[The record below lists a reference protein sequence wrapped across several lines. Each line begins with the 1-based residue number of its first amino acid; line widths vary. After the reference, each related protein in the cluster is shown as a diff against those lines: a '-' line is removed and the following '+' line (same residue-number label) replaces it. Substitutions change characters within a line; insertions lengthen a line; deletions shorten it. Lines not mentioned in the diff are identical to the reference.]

1 MKAIIFDLDG
11 TLGNTLPLCIAAFKK
26 SIEPLA
32 GRVLSDEEI
41 VATFGPS
48 EEGTISAL
56 IPEHYDRGVED
67 YLAHYRELHGMC
79 PAPFDGIVDVLE
91 HLRSRGV
98 RIALVTGKGGRS
110 ADITLEAFGLGR
122 YFEAVETGSPLGPR
136 KVEGIA
142 GVLEKLGVS
151 PEAAVYVG
159 DSPSDVTA
167 SREAGVQVVAAA
179 WAETAE
185 PEKLSTMKPDA
196 MCRTIEEFAQYA
208 RSVWP

>member
-11 TLGNTLPLCIAAFKK
+11 TLGNTLPLCIAAFKQ

-56 IPEHYDRGVED
+56 IPDHYDRGVED
-67 YLAHYRELHGMC
+67 YIAHYRELHRMC
-79 PAPFDGIVDVLE
+79 PAPFDGIVDILE
-91 HLRSRGV
+91 HLKSRGV

-110 ADITLEAFGLGR
+110 ADITLEAFGIGH

-142 GVLEKLGVS
+142 GVLERLGVA
-151 PEAAVYVG
+151 PEEAVYVG
-159 DSPSDVTA
+159 DSPSDVTS
-167 SREAGVQVVAAA
+167 SREARVSVVAAA

-185 PEKLSTMKPDA
+185 PEKLSAMNPDEL
-196 MCRTIEEFAQYA
+196 CRTIGEFGQYV

>member
-1 MKAIIFDLDG
+1 LKAIIFDLDG
-11 TLGNTLPLCIAAFKK
+11 TLGNTLPLCIAAFKQ

-56 IPEHYDRGVED
+56 IPDHYDRGVED
-67 YLAHYRELHGMC
+67 YIAHYRELHGMC
-79 PAPFDGIVDVLE
+79 PAPFDGIVDILE
-91 HLRSRGV
+91 HLKSRGV

-110 ADITLEAFGLGR
+110 ADITLEAFGIGR

-142 GVLEKLGVS
+142 GVLEKLGVA
-151 PEAAVYVG
+151 PEEAVYVG
-159 DSPSDVTA
+159 DSPSDVTF
-167 SREAGVQVVAAA
+167 SREARVSVVAAA

-185 PEKLSTMKPDA
+185 PDKLAATRPDEL
-196 MCRTIEEFAQYA
+196 CRTIGEFGQYV